1 MTRLRGWGYPVILAA
16 MSLYL
21 VGRITW
27 QYYWPAG
34 GGLDVSGHQI
44 GRDFINIWAG
54 PQLAFSGRGQ
64 LLFDFEAYHVAIGEL
79 FGQPLPF
86 HNWGAAPFML
96 ILLRPFSLPPYFVAL
111 ALWTIST
118 LGIYLAVAACALE
131 RERRLQGVVLLTLA
145 PASLING
152 IGGQNGFVTASLF
165 LGAFL
170 VLDRRQRLA
179 GALFGLLTMKP
190 HLGLVVPA
198 VLLISRAWRAIGAAI
213 AVVAILVIVSA
224 ATFGIEPW
232 RDFLTITSAYQAEL
246 LVWFQ
251 GYYIYMMSSVYAAVR
266 TFGGN
271 PDLAMAVQLAVAVPV
286 IIITTL
292 AFPSAGSRVLKVQL
306 VASAAAL
313 TTPYLFQYDL
323 TALSAVAVW
332 RLLPSSELTPGN
344 RTFYSWVWLSP
355 ALTFFGNVLQ
365 VGLLPLFAFAVFVAA
380 LRDIH
385 AERSG
390 ARLLVKS
397 ASLEVA

>member
-1 MTRLRGWGYPVILAA
+1 M
-16 MSLYL
+16 
-21 VGRITW
+21 
-27 QYYWPAG
+27 
-34 GGLDVSGHQI
+34 
-44 GRDFINIWAG
+44 
-54 PQLAFSGRGQ
+54 
-64 LLFDFEAYHVAIGEL
+64 
-79 FGQPLPF
+79 
-86 HNWGAAPFML
+86 
-96 ILLRPFSLPPYFVAL
+96 
-111 ALWTIST
+111 
-118 LGIYLAVAACALE
+118 
-131 RERRLQGVVLLTLA
+131 
-145 PASLING
+145 
-152 IGGQNGFVTASLF
+152 TASLF

-170 VLDRRQRLA
+170 VLDRRPRLA

-224 ATFGIEPW
+224 ATFGIETW